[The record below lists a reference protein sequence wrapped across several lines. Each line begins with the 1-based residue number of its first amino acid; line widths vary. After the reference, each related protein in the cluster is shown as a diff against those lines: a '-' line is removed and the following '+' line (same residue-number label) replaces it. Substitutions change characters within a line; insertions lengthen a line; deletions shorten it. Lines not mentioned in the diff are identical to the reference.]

1 MTYLRVSVVSLLAIL
16 PVAVVAQT
24 GAGLPGAA
32 TSAVQ
37 MTEAAKSFIA
47 ALDAEQRALVLH
59 DLDTDERTTWSNLP
73 IIMVRPTGILVGD
86 MTDAQRA
93 SLHDLLRAS
102 TSSQG
107 YGKLTG
113 IMQLD
118 DLLFEI
124 ESARLESAPD
134 DEQTRRRKQFIKTR
148 SSGNYAVAVFGSPGN
163 GNWGWKIA
171 GHHGAASFTVADGQV
186 GFTPTFV
193 GSSPMIVESGRY
205 AGWSVLS
212 HEGSRGIELMASLN
226 DAQRRAAL
234 LDDEVPDD
242 IFEGPGRRGSLEAY
256 EGLRTDELTVG
267 QMRLLQALVSEY
279 VRNADFDS
287 AESQLTLIGAGD
299 WENLYF
305 SWRGPVD
312 LNGEFYYRVHGPRVL
327 IEYNRQN
334 PNHDHA
340 IIRDPQN
347 DYGEDW
353 LALHYKEHHPSFEDA
368 LQLSRERIE
377 EAMP

>member
-1 MTYLRVSVVSLLAIL
+1 MTNLKVGLVSLLAIL
-16 PVAVVAQT
+16 PAIVVAQT
-24 GAGLPGAA
+24 GAGLPDAA

-37 MTEAAKSFIA
+37 MTEAAKGFIA
-47 ALDAEQRALVLH
+47 SLESEQRSLLLH
-59 DLDTDERTTWSNLP
+59 DLDTDDRTTWSNLP

-93 SLHDLLRAS
+93 ALHDLLRAS

-107 YGKLTG
+107 YAKLTG

-118 DLLFEI
+118 DLL
-124 ESARLESAPD
+124 
-134 DEQTRRRKQFIKTR
+134 
-148 SSGNYAVAVFGSPGN
+148 FGSPGN

-171 GHHGAASFTVADGQV
+171 GHHGAASFTVADGRV

-193 GSSPMIVESGRY
+193 GSSPMVVESGRY
-205 AGWSVLS
+205 AGWGVLS

-226 DAQRRAAL
+226 GAQRKAAL
-234 LDDEVPDD
+234 LVEEVPDD
-242 IFEGPGRRGSLEAY
+242 IFEGPGRRGSLETYA
-256 EGLRTDELTVG
+256 GLRTDELTVG
-267 QMRLLQALVSEY
+267 QMQLLQALVSEY
-279 VRNADFDS
+279 VRNSDFDA
-287 AESQLTLIGAGD
+287 AEAQLALIGADD

-305 SWRGPVD
+305 SWSGPID
-312 LNGEFYYRVHGPRVL
+312 LNGEFYYRVHGPRIL

-353 LALHYKEHHPSFEDA
+353 LALHYKEHHPSFEEA

-377 EAMP
+377 AAMP